1 MMTWRDDR
9 GVSGTIEMLIGVGLL
24 LFPLVMLVAAIPTW
38 IEAKSM
44 GELAAQ
50 EAARA
55 MVLADSEAEGIAAGV
70 AVAQQIAQNH
80 GFGGGVAVTFDGS
93 LDWGETVTAN
103 VTVPIPVLA
112 IPGVGTFAGSNVTLS
127 HSERVDDYRSFPP

>member
-1 MMTWRDDR
+1 
-9 GVSGTIEMLIGVGLL
+9 MLLGVGLL
-24 LFPLVMLVAAIPTW
+24 MFPLVMLVAAIPTW

-44 GELAAQ
+44 GELAAPGGSAGDGPCQ
-50 EAARA
+50 TAMPRA
-55 MVLADSEAEGIAAGV
+55 LLRGT

-80 GFGGGVAVTFDGS
+80 GFSSVAVTFDGT

-112 IPGVGTFAGSNVTLS
+112 VPGIGTFAGSNVTLS
-127 HSERVDDYRSFPP
+127 HAERVDDYRSFPP